1 MKIVELFIDW
11 NDQEVDELGVDIMS
25 MVSNP
30 AVGYTWQAFS
40 EEPMTEAQQYCWE
53 LFQQYGETM
62 DVEDVYM
69 QISDQ
74 FEDTT
79 VSAIGKALNALDI
92 LGKRDATDEG
102 VIKYQYTG
110 PVSSK
115 TRNFCRAMVQ
125 SNKLYSAQELE
136 EVGVAMKREFPTLYP
151 GNVSYNERTETFIG
165 GVAEFLGGPNCQHK
179 FTMVEVFS
187 EGRGPKIV
195 VAKGDAPGLMGKP
208 MADRANE
215 GYKTSRKNKKYSVD
229 GKEFLLEDVKEWHF
243 SDDDERIV
251 VGVAM
256 VPNMY
261 IPRVDEEGNQ
271 FYVFFSEET
280 VKKIAEKFLKEA
292 KHNNTDINHDD
303 NVVQENTLLETWLV
317 SDPEMDKSK
326 SLGFDVP
333 KNTWMVS
340 YRVNDEETWKKVKSG
355 ELTGWSVAG
364 DFAEKLSK

>member
-40 EEPMTEAQQYCWE
+40 EDDTMSEAQQYCWE
-53 LFQQYGETM
+53 LFQQYGESM
-62 DVEDVYM
+62 DVEDIYM

-74 FEDTT
+74 FEDTS
-79 VSAIGKALNALDI
+79 VSAIGKAIGALDI

-110 PVSSK
+110 PISSK

-125 SNKLYSAQELE
+125 SNRLYSAEDLVK
-136 EVGVAMKREFPTLYP
+136 VGNEMRTRFKSLYP
-151 GNVSYNERTETFIG
+151 DRSFIDDDG
-165 GVAEFLGGPNCQHK
+165 IPRNGVAEYLGGPNCNHK
-179 FTMVEVFS
+179 FTMVEIFS
-187 EGRGPKIV
+187 EGRGPKVV
-195 VAKGDAPGLMGKP
+195 VAKGDAPGLMGEP
-208 MADRANE
+208 MEGRANE
-215 GYKTSRKNKKYSVD
+215 GYQNAKFTKD
-229 GKEFLLEDVKEWHF
+229 GQEFLLEDIKEWHF
-243 SDDDERIV
+243 SEDDERIV

-340 YRVNDEETWKKVKSG
+340 YRVNDEDTWKKVKSG

-364 DFAEKLSK
+364 DFAEKLLK